1 MTQNRHDLLDE
12 NFEQLLVRAAETA
25 TYKLPDDA
33 PITEPLP
40 SSIYR
45 VIGGMSKT
53 FEMFTGFTALPVLDD
68 TTKAELEAWIRRT
81 FGSYIEDDHIGI
93 TLCRFVSES
102 DVVSVGDTALM
113 LVKATLLLEVERVVE
128 LLNDWLSG
136 VPVSYKTEVLI
147 AGITVGEPISLT
159 DAITLSPVTE
169 FWVEEEMPT
178 RLLESMTDTDQRLLP
193 GATRLSIQ
201 HQVDQIGPLFKPDP
215 SRVDRDED
223 IPDWEDE
230 HAKLESCYRAL
241 SLACNSVVVPIIEW
255 RDYADLP
262 AVNTGTINMS
272 SYPYLIG
279 YDWRQFQDHGQTVS
293 QDEASM
299 AGDFLNKT
307 VSEYTH
313 PLGLQQPIGRWMKAK
328 RVDMSI
334 EDRLIELR
342 IALEALYLEDSEG
355 AELSYRLAQRCALR
369 LGRDG
374 AQRRRYR
381 SDIKKVYGLASKA
394 VHRGQA
400 NLKRQDERLFES
412 TLDLIRQEIL
422 NRLNEGQRPDWDS
435 VELGELDG

>member
-1 MTQNRHDLLDE
+1 MTPNRHDLLDE
-12 NFEQLLVRAAETA
+12 NLEQLLVRAAETA

-128 LLNDWLSG
+128 LLNDWLNG

-293 QDEASM
+293 QEQAELARDL
-299 AGDFLNKT
+299 LNKT
-307 VSEYTH
+307 DQDVLEG
-313 PLGLQQPIGRWMKAK
+313 LGLEQPITRWMRAM
-328 RVDMSI
+328 RPDFRL
-334 EDRLIELR
+334 EDCLIELR
-342 IALEALYLEDSEG
+342 IALEALFLENDEN
-355 AELSYRLAQRCALR
+355 AELTYRIAQRCAMR
-369 LGRDG
+369 LGNDV
-374 AQRRRYR
+374 AQRRRHYEDIRDVYR
-381 SDIKKVYGLASKA
+381 LASKA
-394 VHRGQA
+394 VHRGQVEFDEVDF
-400 NLKRQDERLFES
+400 LKTKYVLY
-412 TLDLIRQEIL
+412 LVRQEII
-422 NRLNEGQRPDWDS
+422 NRLNEGRRPDWME
-435 VELGELDG
+435 VTFGKL